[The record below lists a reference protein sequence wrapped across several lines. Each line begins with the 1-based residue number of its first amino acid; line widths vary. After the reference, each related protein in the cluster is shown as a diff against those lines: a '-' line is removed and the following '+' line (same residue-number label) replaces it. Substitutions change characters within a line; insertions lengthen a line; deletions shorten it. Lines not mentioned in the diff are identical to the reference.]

1 MTNIQTLSSKRNI
14 VDNMIY
20 MMERYTDHLED
31 LVEQKTG
38 ELVCEKRR
46 IETLLERM
54 LPASVARQLK
64 LGREV
69 EAETFKHVSIY
80 FSDIVGFTELC
91 AGSTP
96 MQVFDEFFVWLYS
109 NWIMLLS
116 RNFCQIICFF
126 MA

>member
-1 MTNIQTLSSKRNI
+1 M
-14 VDNMIY
+14 DNMIY

-38 ELVCEKRR
+38 ELICEKKR

-64 LGREV
+64 HGKEV

-80 FSDIVGFTELC
+80 FSDIVGFTKLC
-91 AGSTP
+91 ADSTP
-96 MQVFDEFFVWLYS
+96 MQVWTLLYLFWLLTVNQTKFWREFCRSVEQ
-109 NWIMLLS
+109 LS
-116 RNFCQIICFF
+116 ITKY
-126 MA
+126 

>member
-1 MTNIQTLSSKRNI
+1 
-14 VDNMIY
+14 

-96 MQVFDEFFVWLYS
+96 MQVLMSFLFGFVVTGSYYFHGILVKLFAFFLRPKS
-109 NWIMLLS
+109 LFRQALS
-116 RNFCQIICFF
+116 MNSG
-126 MA
+126 

>member
-1 MTNIQTLSSKRNI
+1 M
-14 VDNMIY
+14 DNMIY

-38 ELVCEKRR
+38 ELICEKKR

-64 LGREV
+64 LGKEV

-91 AGSTP
+91 ADSTP
-96 MQVFDEFFVWLYS
+96 MQVWR
-109 NWIMLLS
+109 
-116 RNFCQIICFF
+116 RNFFSG
-126 MA
+126 